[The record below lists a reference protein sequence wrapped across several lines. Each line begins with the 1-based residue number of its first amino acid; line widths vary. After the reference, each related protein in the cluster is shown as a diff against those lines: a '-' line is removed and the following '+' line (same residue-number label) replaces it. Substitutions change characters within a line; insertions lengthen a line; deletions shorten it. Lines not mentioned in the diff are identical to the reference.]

1 MVVWDIH
8 SSENSVFMVISWSI
22 IVYLIVVIIKLWV
35 SLMLD
40 MVFNVWLLVVDPG
53 HNRSVMGTVV
63 VSILMMNIMMILV
76 DKVVVI
82 VMVIVVVL
90 INVVVD
96 WLVDNFVVDFVM
108 DWLVVYWLVV
118 DIVVNLM
125 VDIMVHW
132 LVYHMVIVV
141 WGLMVIVMMINMVV
155 VMMVVMVV
163 VMMIVVRV
171 VVVHIMDSGWLI
183 VLFVSSPFCVVVDW
197 VDIGVVSGDMV
208 IIMSPCIV
216 VVVMTVVD
224 LPSGNLMV
232 IVVVMMTEMIV
243 LVVREVVV
251 WGFIMDFMV
260 GIVMRSVVHVLRNI
274 LVVIVVGWDVLV
286 VINKV
291 ASVDVMAHGMVWSC
305 EIMVI
310 EMSIVM
316 VIMVVMVVVVLD
328 NMVLWCVVRID
339 VGIVVLNSVWVIEVV
354 VSMVSTIGDNMM
366 IVVVNWCMVHWFVM
380 DWSMGINVVWSN
392 MGINVMWCSMSN
404 SMNWNSSMWS
414 IMVWGW
420 VSNNMWGSMNIMNW
434 GVSGVN
440 WGMNIMG
447 SSKMGVDSISVLM
460 VCSMTTVVLW
470 V

>member
-1 MVVWDIH
+1 VVVWDIH

-35 SLMLD
+35 SLVLD
-40 MVFNVWLLVVDPG
+40 VVFNVWLLVVDPG
-53 HNRSVMGTVV
+53 HNRSVMSTVV
-63 VSILMMNIMMILV
+63 VSILMMHIMMILV

-82 VMVIVVVL
+82 VMVVVVVL

-108 DWLVVYWLVV
+108 DWLVMDWLVV

-155 VMMVVMVV
+155 IMMV
-163 VMMIVVRV
+163 VVRV

-183 VLFVSSPFCVVVDW
+183 VLFVSGPFGMVVDW
-197 VDIGVVSGDMV
+197 VDIGVVSCDMM

-216 VVVMTVVD
+216 MVVVTVVD

-232 IVVVMMTEMIV
+232 IVVVMMTKMVV

-251 WGFIMDFMV
+251 WGFIVDIMV
-260 GIVMRSVVHVLRNI
+260 DIVMRNVVHVLRNI
-274 LVVIVVGWDVLV
+274 LVVVIVGWDVLMGV
-286 VINKV
+286 NMV
-291 ASVDVMAHGMVWSC
+291 ASVDVMAHGVVWSC

-310 EMSIVM
+310 KMSIVM
-316 VIMVVMVVVVLD
+316 VIMVVMVVVVLN

-354 VSMVSTIGDNMM
+354 VSMVSTIGYNMM

-380 DWSMGINVVWSN
+380 NWSM
-392 MGINVMWCSMSN
+392 
-404 SMNWNSSMWS
+404 
-414 IMVWGW
+414 
-420 VSNNMWGSMNIMNW
+420 
-434 GVSGVN
+434 
-440 WGMNIMG
+440 
-447 SSKMGVDSISVLM
+447 
-460 VCSMTTVVLW
+460 
-470 V
+470 